1 LLRSLLHDLLT
12 PHIYWRWV
20 DLLIREIPGRTGYAL
35 RRWLVGRRFGA
46 VGEGL
51 VVFPGVRV
59 LGAKGLRVGRNCRLG
74 VDTMIQANGGVELGN
89 NVMTGP
95 DVKIWSVNHVYT
107 DPDAPVSEQ
116 GYELKP
122 VTIGN
127 DVFIGMSSIILPGA
141 VIGDNV
147 VISAG
152 AVVGGKPVKA
162 GSIVAGNPARTIGF
176 RVLPTGTSGESP
188 EPEVPTSPVERGPVA
203 PPWGVRRGG
212 TVGSPGEA
220 SGG

>member
-1 LLRSLLHDLLT
+1 MLRSFLRDLLSA
-12 PHIYWRWV
+12 HIYWRWV
-20 DLLIREIPGRTGYAL
+20 DLLIREIPGRTGYDL
-35 RRWLVGRRFGA
+35 RRILMGRRFGA

-51 VVFPGVRV
+51 MVFPGVRV
-59 LGAKGLRVGRNCRLG
+59 LGAQHLRVGKNCRLG
-74 VDTMIQANGGVELGN
+74 VDTMVQANGGVVMGD

-95 DVKIWSVNHVYT
+95 HVKIWSVNHVYT

-127 DVFIGMSSIILPGA
+127 DVFIGMGSIILPGA
-141 VIGDNV
+141 SIGDNV
-147 VISAG
+147 VVSAG

-176 RVLPTGTSGESP
+176 RVGPTGVSSDASG
-188 EPEVPTSPVERGPVA
+188 PEVPMSPAEPRPVA
-203 PPWGVRRGG
+203 PPRQLRRGG
-212 TVGSPGEA
+212 TVGEPGGPSA
-220 SGG
+220 A

>member
-12 PHIYWRWV
+12 PHVYWRWV
-20 DLLIREIPGRTGYAL
+20 DLLIREIPGQTGYAL

-59 LGAKGLRVGRNCRLG
+59 LGAQGLRVGRNCRLG
-74 VDTMIQANGGVELGN
+74 VGTMVQANGGVEMGDD
-89 NVMTGP
+89 VMTGP

-107 DPDAPVSEQ
+107 DPDAPVSKQ
-116 GYELKP
+116 GYERKP
-122 VTIGN
+122 ITIGN
-127 DVFIGMSSIILPGA
+127 DVFIGMGSIILPGA

-176 RVLPTGTSGESP
+176 RVAPGGASEEASK
-188 EPEVPTSPVERGPVA
+188 PEVSTSEV
-203 PPWGVRRGG
+203 
-212 TVGSPGEA
+212 
-220 SGG
+220 